1 MTRAEYQHAVEFMA
15 GLGVRCPPLDELQF
29 GGIVGSVVVER
40 IVTRHRSRWF
50 RGPAAL
56 ALADAR
62 PEPFRPMRGGLG
74 LFPVQP

>member
-1 MTRAEYQHAVEFMA
+1 MPA
-15 GLGVRCPPLDELQF
+15 LDELQF

-50 RGPAAL
+50 SGPAAL
-56 ALADAR
+56 ALTDPR
-62 PEPFRPMRGGLG
+62 PEPFRSVRGRLG